1 MRLRHWHLAALAAA
15 PLALST
21 AALATRI
28 GETPAR
34 APAAGPPHG
43 IVALQ
48 HDPQFILEQVAK
60 RMGVVLRPD
69 VPPPA
74 IRLESRTPLAHLQ
87 AAAERQWNFRPEVF
101 TTTYATATNEVYLID
116 EARLYER
123 YGATLD
129 DSLAHELVHYIQAH
143 YLGDR
148 FTTDW
153 SETEAVAV
161 QTWFLSE
168 HMAPQLAAVGATHP
182 GATR

>member
-1 MRLRHWHLAALAAA
+1 MNLKQIGLAATATALLLATAVALPALRDDSPNKAPANAA
-15 PLALST
+15 P
-21 AALATRI
+21 
-28 GETPAR
+28 AR
-34 APAAGPPHG
+34 VA
-43 IVALQ
+43 ALQ
-48 HDPQFILEQVAK
+48 HDPQFILKQVAK

-123 YGATLD
+123 YGGTPD

-161 QTWFLSE
+161 QTWFRRE
-168 HMAPQLAAVGATHP
+168 HVAPRLAAVGATHP